1 VLRFILS
8 QNTSYL
14 SLICYLLDLNYLVG
28 AKNPK
33 TQMILNQDA
42 IIEIT
47 KNIYYHKY
55 ESTFDCS
62 QWNLI
67 QEIIYSIIFN
77 DKGAVT
83 LRRIK

>member
-1 VLRFILS
+1 MWQLQLQYKINTGVLRFILS

-47 KNIYYHKY
+47 KNIYHHKY
-55 ESTFDCS
+55 ESTFNCS
-62 QWNLI
+62 Q
-67 QEIIYSIIFN
+67 
-77 DKGAVT
+77 
-83 LRRIK
+83 